1 MKSLAQQNRTKYRA
15 HKKTCLIF
23 FWQQQLKAILLS
35 ADFDI
40 EAKSEEQARKKIRL
54 EYPKSKGFV
63 IDCVDVYKF
72 GG

>member
-1 MKSLAQQNRTKYRA
+1 MTTYLVGVYNRFIRDKVCAGEEVDPEQAAWEDTHY
-15 HKKTCLIF
+15 
-23 FWQQQLKAILLS
+23 
-35 ADFDI
+35 FDI